1 MEIRSKGKKR
11 CCFSGK
17 IQTETSVPSY
27 VSCPVLLPSAMKTRG
42 GEGSEFIY
50 NFGTKDKNKWLE
62 VRGSSLQLS
71 EFLNTNRVNGET
83 VMHPFYPL
91 VNPLVYHRC
100 WIFVSKVPACCR
112 NQGTESLQAAH
123 RSGDFISW
131 VI

>member
-1 MEIRSKGKKR
+1 ML
-11 CCFSGK
+11 
-17 IQTETSVPSY
+17 
-27 VSCPVLLPSAMKTRG
+27 CPVLCPNAMKARG

-50 NFGTKDKNKWLE
+50 NFGTKDKNKRLE
-62 VRGSSLQLS
+62 VCGSSSQLP

-83 VMHPFYPL
+83 VMRPFSFHCHCL
-91 VNPLVYHRC
+91 
-100 WIFVSKVPACCR
+100 WISVSEVPACCR